1 MELDFNEYKKRHL
14 AFWELSEVEHP
25 LVGFTI
31 GAGLDP
37 WSYWQYNKAARALF
51 NRGKVSS
58 EDINPVN
65 FVEDQLKYLE
75 LCEQIDDD
83 IYRTA
88 MPLASI
94 PWMEAILGCP
104 VLSTEA
110 GFKSVE
116 ILDNARSMQPVR
128 FDPHNP
134 WIEKYLEFIRV
145 YTQAFGTRYP
155 VSQSV
160 LRGPSD
166 LANALLGAEN
176 ATMALA
182 TEPQAMH
189 RLLDYVTG
197 QLEKFLR
204 LQLKHLPKFQNGYV
218 IGQYDIWAPEPTI
231 RIQEDS
237 TVMYSPRFY
246 SEFLKPMDERL
257 AKLSLFTLIHLHS
270 SSLFL
275 IDLFLE
281 VEQIRAY
288 QVTKDMG
295 STRLSD
301 MMPGLLKIQEAGK
314 PLIVKGQFT
323 DADLDFMKRNLSL
336 RGLCIQPV
344 VASLSEAENLL
355 PSLRY
360 WE

>member
-1 MELDFNEYKKRHL
+1 MKLDFQEFKKRHL
-14 AFWELSEVEHP
+14 AFWELSEVERP

-31 GAGLDP
+31 GAGLDS
-37 WSYWQYNKAARALF
+37 WSYWQYNKATRALF

-58 EDINPVN
+58 EDINPTD

-104 VLSTEA
+104 VLSTEV
-110 GFKSVE
+110 GFKSAE

-128 FDPHNP
+128 FNPHNP
-134 WIEKYLEFIRV
+134 WIEKYLEFIQV

-166 LANALLGAEN
+166 LACALLGAEK
-176 ATMALA
+176 AMIGLA

-197 QLEKFLR
+197 QLEKFLQ

-218 IGQYDIWAPEPTI
+218 VGQYDIWAPKPTI
-231 RIQEDS
+231 RIQEDA
-237 TVMYSPRFY
+237 TVMYSPQFY
-246 SEFLKPMDERL
+246 SEFLRPMDERL
-257 AKLSLFTLIHLHS
+257 AGLLPYTLIHLHA

-275 IDLFLE
+275 IDRFLE
-281 VEQIRAY
+281 VSQIRAY

-295 STRLSD
+295 ITRLSD

-314 PLIVKGQFT
+314 PLIVKGQFN
-323 DADLDFMKRNLSL
+323 DADLDFMKCNLSM

-344 VASLSEAENLL
+344 VTSLSEAEKLL